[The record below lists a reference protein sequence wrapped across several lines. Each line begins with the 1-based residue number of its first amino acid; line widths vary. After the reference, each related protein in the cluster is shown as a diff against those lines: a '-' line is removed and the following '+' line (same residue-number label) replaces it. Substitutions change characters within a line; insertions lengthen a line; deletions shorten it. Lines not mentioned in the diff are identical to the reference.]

1 MTAEELLART
11 ARDAAGRLRWRV
23 MERLGICPVSL
34 RGRLL
39 SRRRALK
46 LAAQLVLDAGQAL
59 PGETEPCTN
68 PNFDMERYRRLTGG
82 CTA

>member
-1 MTAEELLART
+1 MTAQELLERT

-39 SRRRALK
+39 SRRRALQ
-46 LAAQLVLDAGQAL
+46 LAAQLVLDAGQGACS
-59 PGETEPCTN
+59 EAAPCAN

-82 CTA
+82 KTA